1 MVRFIERPIQFDA
14 KMINALGGSI
24 SFQVYSHVEDRQM
37 KTEDR
42 IYPDLECGKNSNVG
56 VIMKKNHVSL
66 YLLWVFFY
74 FLVFPSSG
82 LGQLQEEPSSELL
95 APPMSASEPAQ
106 RRALKQPQYDANDF
120 YYYRGEPVR
129 LHRSLIEYAVRFK
142 AGLSDTKKEGLIRN
156 VTPSGTLSYTADQ
169 STGRAPSIV
178 KLESV
183 NKAEPAK
190 LRADMEEALA
200 RLRAEEDV
208 KFAFPIFVYP
218 KTGTKLLLTDEIV
231 LRLNNGR
238 KIEDLASLHKTYGTT
253 VVKKMWGT
261 QDQYV
266 LRVNDPKAVS
276 PLKAANAFFDSGL
289 VQWAVPNFMQQYEKS
304 FIPDDP
310 LFINQWHLDNT
321 GQGGGTADADVDAP
335 EAWDL
340 QQGSPDI
347 TIAIIDDGVELS
359 HEDLAPNI
367 FSNPGEV
374 PGNGIDDDGNGFI
387 DDVNGW
393 DFIDNDNDPNP
404 DVAYD
409 SHGTSVAGVAA
420 AHGQNALGVS
430 GVCQNCKIFPIKISK
445 DAVFASDSTIATAI
459 RYAASLADVLNN
471 SWSGGAP
478 MAQIEAA
485 IQDAVTTGRGGKGA
499 VVLAASGNNGEY
511 VRFVPSEVPA
521 GTHRFRWVYSK
532 DLNDLFPKGDDT
544 AWLVWVTFPGGERVD
559 FESGLPGG
567 WMTGGDAS
575 WVVVTD
581 PLRSDEGQ
589 CIFTHA
595 AKAGAITHNQS
606 TFLEVVKTIPAGDL
620 TYISWVS
627 SETGYDG
634 TSYDGLTVKID
645 LNNDGDFNL
654 TSNLQSGVDTFDV
667 SFPAS
672 VPEAIAVG
680 ASSNFDC
687 RSAYSQFGPELDF
700 LAPSCGG
707 TLGIVTTDRS
717 GVAGY
722 DPGNY
727 TPASYPTCFGGTSS
741 ATPLAAGVAGLI
753 LSHYPNRTQSAVRQH
768 LRNTADKIGPE
779 SYVGGRND
787 RYGFGRI
794 NAFEALLAEA
804 PFTLTVTKAGTGSG
818 TVSSSP
824 AGIDCETDC
833 SEDYQSGTIVILTA
847 TPDSGSDFTNWSGD
861 SDCAD
866 GQVTMD
872 DNKACVATF
881 QILSPQAP
889 SLLTAAAISASQI
902 DLVWAD
908 NSGNET
914 GFKIERKTGAGGT
927 YSEIAATGPDVT
939 AYADTGLSAST
950 TYYYRVRAYNAAGD
964 STYSNEANATTE
976 EESVSGGGGEGGGCF
991 IATAAYGTPMAKEV
1005 RYLRAFRDQYLLTNA
1020 VGREFVRLYYRYS
1033 PPLAD
1038 YLRKHENLRDMV
1050 RIGLLPL
1057 AEFSKALVS
1066 EEVLKTQT
1074 ADRP

>member
-1 MVRFIERPIQFDA
+1 MVRVIERLIQFDA

-24 SFQVYSHVEDRQM
+24 SFQVYSYVEDRQM

-66 YLLWVFFY
+66 CLLWVFFY

-106 RRALKQPQYDANDF
+106 QRALKQPQYDANDF

-178 KLESV
+178 KLEPV

-208 KFAFPIFVYP
+208 KFAFPVFVYP

-289 VQWAVPNFMQQYEKS
+289 VQWAVPNFMQKYEKS

-310 LFINQWHLDNT
+310 LFINQWHLHNT

-367 FSNPGEV
+367 FTNPGEV
-374 PGNGIDDDGNGFI
+374 PGNGIDDDGNDFI

-404 DVAYD
+404 AEDDD

-420 AHGQNALGVS
+420 ARGQNALGVS
-430 GVCQNCKIFPIKISK
+430 GVCQNCKILPIKISRGGT
-445 DAVFASDSTIATAI
+445 FADGSTIATAI

-471 SWSGGAP
+471 SWGSGAP
-478 MAQIEAA
+478 SSAIEAA

-499 VVLAASGNNGEY
+499 VVLFASGNNASGY
-511 VRFVPSEVPA
+511 GPDTVPGVPA
-521 GTHRFRWVYSK
+521 GTHRFRWEYSK
-532 DLNDLFPKGDDT
+532 DLSDLFPKGDDT
-544 AWLVWVTFPGGERVD
+544 AWLGRVTFPGGELVN
-559 FESGLPGG
+559 FEEGLPAG
-567 WMTGGDAS
+567 WTTGGDAS
-575 WVVVTD
+575 WSVVTD
-581 PLRSDEGQ
+581 SSHANEGW
-589 CIFTHA
+589 CYTRA
-595 AKAGAITHNQS
+595 AKAGTISHNQS
-606 TFLEVVKTIPAGDL
+606 TFLEVVKTVPAGVL
-620 TYISWVS
+620 CSYFWVS
-627 SETGYDG
+627 SETD
-634 TSYDGLTVKID
+634 YDGLTLKVD
-645 LNNDGDFNL
+645 LNNDGSFDL
-654 TSNLQSGVDTFDV
+654 TGPLLSGVPDVIFDV
-667 SFPAS
+667 SYPARY
-672 VPEAIAVG
+672 PEAIAVG

-687 RSAYSQFGPELDF
+687 RSDYSQFGPELDF
-700 LAPSCGG
+700 VAPSSGG

-717 GVAGY
+717 GAAGY

-727 TPASYPTCFGGTSS
+727 TPASAPACFGGTSS

-753 LSHYPNRTQSAVRQH
+753 LSHYPNQTQSAVRQH

-779 SYVGGRND
+779 PYVGGRND
-787 RYGFGRI
+787 KYGFGRI
-794 NAFEALLAEA
+794 NAFEALLAE
-804 PFTLTVTKAGTGSG
+804 PLFTLTVTKAGTGSG
-818 TVSSSP
+818 TVTSSP
-824 AGIDCETDC
+824 AGIDCGTDC
-833 SEDYQSGTIVILTA
+833 SEDYQSGTIVTLTA
-847 TPDSGSDFTNWSGD
+847 TPDSGSDLTNWSGD

-1038 YLRKHENLRDMV
+1038 YLRKHENLRDLV